1 LEAPHRGMLTEKT
14 PQRIKCK
21 AGWWE
26 LCTLS
31 AVSTHETRA
40 ARAHT
45 IPDWSRF
52 ELHNWR
58 QDLVA
63 FQAFLISIFC
73 CFFAT
78 SAARFR
84 CAMASARRC
93 CNYLPTR
100 VPQLRRGPSSSG
112 SFASPRFR
120 SDRADGYAL
129 IDGCN
134 TNNHRLCR
142 WLAIPLW
149 LSQFPNRAGPSWSI
163 ASACAATPP

>member
-1 LEAPHRGMLTEKT
+1 MEAPHRGMLTEKT

-84 CAMASARRC
+84 QVNLDNPVAHHDALEFPDGQVVLVTRLCDGQRATVLQ
-93 CNYLPTR
+93 LPADTR
-100 VPQLRRGPSSSG
+100 AAIAERTVVERQLRESS
-112 SFASPRFR
+112 
-120 SDRADGYAL
+120 
-129 IDGCN
+129 
-134 TNNHRLCR
+134 
-142 WLAIPLW
+142 
-149 LSQFPNRAGPSWSI
+149 LSI
-163 ASACAATPP
+163 